1 MSEFVKRQQ
10 ELKANLTHQIR
21 DVITGAETEGRGL
34 DQAELEK
41 INRIESD
48 IESASRSI
56 ETASKNEERASE
68 IAVASQ
74 GFEVAEERG
83 ENAAEIFRSMYR
95 GESRSHSFTME
106 QRATLVPSANTVP
119 TNFLDQVMNLAK
131 LVGPYLETSEVFQRD
146 SGQDLR
152 IPVLTGYSTATEKS
166 AGAALDESEPTYAS
180 VNLQMAKSGFIVKL
194 ANELITDSGFNI
206 EANIAEQAGVAI
218 GTRVNDVVHAAVV
231 AVAGTGVTT
240 ASGDI
245 ATFTTDNIIDLAFS
259 TDGMVRRLPGTAF
272 MVNTSTLAFIRKL
285 KDADNRFILDPVVG
299 GPDTILGFD
308 VIENPSIASLEAESK
323 SVFFGHWPS
332 VKISQTGLDVTVSD
346 QAFFANDITAYRFV
360 YRLGAAVANGSAHI
374 KALVQA
380 AS

>member
-41 INRIESD
+41 INRIEAD

-56 ETASKNEERASE
+56 DTASKNEERASE

-83 ENAAEIFRSMYR
+83 DNAAEIFRSMYR
-95 GESRSHSFTME
+95 GESREHSFTME
-106 QRATLVPSANTVP
+106 QRATLVPSVNTVP
-119 TNFLDQVMNLAK
+119 TDFLGQVMNLAK
-131 LVGPYLETSEVFQRD
+131 LVGPYLETSEVFERD

-152 IPVLTGYSTATEKS
+152 IPVLTGYSTATQKA
-166 AGAALDESEPTYAS
+166 AGAALDESEPTYNS
-180 VNLQMAKSGFIVKL
+180 VNLQMAKQGFIVKL
-194 ANELITDSGFNI
+194 ANELITDAGFNI

-218 GTRVNDVVHAAVV
+218 GTRTNEVVHAAVE
-231 AVAGTGVTT
+231 AAAGTGVT
-240 ASGDI
+240 AAGVD
-245 ATFTTDNIIDLAFS
+245 TFTADEIIELAFS
-259 TDGMVRRLPGTAF
+259 TNGMVRRLPGTAF
-272 MVNTSTLAFIRKL
+272 MCNTSTLAEIRKL
-285 KDADNRFILDPVVG
+285 KDGEGRFILDPVVG
-299 GPDTILGFD
+299 GPDTILGFE
-308 VIENPSIASLEAESK
+308 VIENPSIASLEADSK

-332 VKISQTGLDVTVSD
+332 VKISTTGLDVAVSQD
-346 QAFFANDITAYRFV
+346 AFFANDITGYRFV
-360 YRLGAAVANGSAHI
+360 YRLGSAVANGEAHI

>member
-34 DQAELEK
+34 DTAELEK
-41 INRIESD
+41 INRIEAD

-74 GFEVAEERG
+74 GFEVAEERS

-106 QRATLVPSANTVP
+106 RRDTLVPSVNTVP
-119 TNFLDQVMNLAK
+119 VNFLDQVMNLAK

-152 IPVLTGYSTATEKS
+152 IPVLTGYSTATEKA

-180 VNLQMAKSGFIVKL
+180 VNLQMAKQGFIVKL
-194 ANELITDSGFNI
+194 ANELITDAGFNI

-218 GTRVNDVVHAAVV
+218 GTRTNDVVHAAVV
-231 AVAGTGVTT
+231 AVAGTGVDADAET
-240 ASGDI
+240 
-245 ATFTTDNIIDLAFS
+245 TFTTDELIELAFS
-259 TDGMVRRLPGTAF
+259 VDGMVRRLPGTAF
-272 MVNTSTLAFIRKL
+272 MCNTSTLAFIRKL
-285 KDADNRFILDPVVG
+285 KDGDGRFILDPVVG

-308 VIENPSIASLEAESK
+308 VIENPSIASLAAESK

-332 VKISQTGLDVTVSD
+332 VKISTTGLDVAVSQD
-346 QAFFANDITAYRFV
+346 AFFANDITGYRFV
-360 YRLGAAVANGSAHI
+360 YRLGSAVANGAAHI
-374 KALVQA
+374 KALVQPA
-380 AS
+380 AA